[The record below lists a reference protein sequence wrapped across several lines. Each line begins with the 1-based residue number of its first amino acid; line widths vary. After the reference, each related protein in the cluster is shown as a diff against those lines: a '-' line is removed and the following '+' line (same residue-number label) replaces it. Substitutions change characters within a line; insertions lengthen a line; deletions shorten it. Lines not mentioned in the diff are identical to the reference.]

1 MGFRATDSRGALR
14 QGSLPLST
22 RLIAT
27 VFYAGYSGFAPG
39 TVGSAV
45 ALCVYCLLP
54 PLDAFLWVAFL
65 VPLFFLSV
73 YAAAAGESVWGD
85 DPSPVV
91 IDEFVG
97 YFVTVCALPQS
108 LGVAVAAF
116 FLFRVL
122 DIVKPPPVRQSEAL
136 PGGWGIVGDDV
147 LAGVYGNLIL
157 RGALA
162 LWGG

>member
-1 MGFRATDSRGALR
+1 MGSRATDSRVAFR
-14 QGSLPLST
+14 QGSLPLPT

-54 PLDAFLWVAFL
+54 PLDTSLWIVLL
-65 VPLFFLSV
+65 VPLFFVSV
-73 YAAAAGESVWGD
+73 YASSAGEAVWGD
-85 DPSPVV
+85 DPSQVV
-91 IDEFVG
+91 IDEFIG
-97 YFVTVCALPQS
+97 YFVTVCALPPS
-108 LGVAVAAF
+108 IGLGVAAF

-122 DIVKPPPVRQSEAL
+122 DIVKPPPVRQSESL
-136 PGGWGIVGDDV
+136 PRGWGIVTDDV

>member
-1 MGFRATDSRGALR
+1 MRSRATDSRVAVT
-14 QGSLPLST
+14 QGNLPLPT

-54 PLDAFLWVAFL
+54 PLDAFLWIALL
-65 VPLFFLSV
+65 VPLYFLGV
-73 YAAAAGESVWGD
+73 YASSAGESVWGD

-108 LGVAVAAF
+108 VWVGVAAF

-122 DIVKPPPVRQSEAL
+122 DIVKPPPVRQSESL
-136 PGGWGIVGDDV
+136 PRGWGIVTDDV

-162 LWGG
+162 VWGE